1 MHGANIT
8 EQSFIFQAMPR
19 PKTISD
25 EALLDAALDVVHQNG
40 PAALSFAILAGR
52 VGLASSTIV
61 QRFGTKSQLLQAT
74 LLYAWDRLDE
84 ATAVAVAEASLD
96 VDGVIDMLT
105 ALTARHDPEGFA
117 DELLVLRED
126 LRDPVLRERGAAWI
140 ATLAD
145 AVERRLGAA
154 SVGSDGRLGELVVAH
169 WQGTITVWGFTQR
182 APLPAEVRRSVTA
195 LLDRMVS

>member
-8 EQSFIFQAMPR
+8 DQSFIFLAMPR
-19 PKTISD
+19 PKRISD

-40 PAALSFAILAGR
+40 PAALSFATLAGR

-61 QRFGTKSQLLQAT
+61 QRFGTKSELLQAT

-105 ALTARHDPEGFA
+105 ALAARHDPEGFA
-117 DELLVLRED
+117 DELMVLRED

-154 SVGSDGRLGELVVAH
+154 SGGSDGLGQLVVAH

-195 LLDRMVS
+195 LLERLVD